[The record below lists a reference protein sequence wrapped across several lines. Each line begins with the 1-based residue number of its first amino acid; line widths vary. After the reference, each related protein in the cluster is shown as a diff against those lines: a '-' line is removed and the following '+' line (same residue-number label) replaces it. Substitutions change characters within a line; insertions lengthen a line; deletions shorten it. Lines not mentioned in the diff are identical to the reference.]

1 MKKILSIV
9 LVAVMLFSVMSIT
22 AFAED
27 TRFKKHFVSNDEM
40 KAYIAQ
46 YAEDYPNSDFGEI
59 VKPIKNYTLKQ
70 KELVLVAVDSTEYTM
85 TDIFCGEKYTDLGI
99 DFSYATFEK
108 NNGEVTVTV
117 ETFYGD
123 NAYMANSYME
133 DIMTWVTPH
142 EYCCDSGKVYK
153 GEIDGYQYIG
163 HQCLSSYKTTIG
175 IAVDDVYINMNFNT
189 APDEEFLSN
198 MKIEIS
204 DVLLP
209 VFEYDTKATITVTDE
224 LLEAARKEYND
235 DSITKDDITVTNY
248 YVLNDTNKKLVRFTV
263 EGYYY
268 THDEVEFCV
277 GEYTVF
283 VPQRPLPQILI
294 DGTVYNIDDAYDN
307 NLINDDDLSRILYCS
322 ISSGSF
328 DMRKTEKVTGDVNND
343 KTVNVMD
350 ATYIQRYL
358 CGYIH
363 EDFVVSKADFDNDG
377 AVTIFDATGIQRKL
391 AGIK

>member
-27 TRFKKHFVSNDEM
+27 TRFKKNFVSNDEM

-46 YAEDYPNSDFGEI
+46 YAEDYPNSEFGEI

-99 DFSYATFEK
+99 NFSYATFEK

-142 EYCCDSGKVYK
+142 EYCCNSGKVYI

-175 IAVDDVYINMNFNT
+175 IAVDDVYVHMNFNT

-224 LLEAARKEYND
+224 VLEAARKEYND
-235 DSITKDDITVTNY
+235 DSITKDDITVTDYNEF
-248 YVLNDTNKKLVRFTV
+248 DGKKIVRFTV
-263 EGYYY
+263 AGY
-268 THDEVEFCV
+268 
-277 GEYTVF
+277 EYADDKF
-283 VPQRPLPQILI
+283 VQRIGIYVLTATERPVPQILS
-294 DGTVYNIDDAYDN
+294 DGVLYDIYDAYD
-307 NLINDDDLSRILYCS
+307 IGVISDYDLEIFAKHYSKYYKLTKYGHDEIL
-322 ISSGSF
+322 
-328 DMRKTEKVTGDVNND
+328 GDAD
-343 KTVNVMD
+343 ADRSLTVMD
-350 ATYIQRYL
+350 ATCIQRYL
-358 CGYIH
+358 CRY
-363 EDFVVSKADFDNDG
+363 ELVTFKKNRADFDKDG
-377 AVTIFDATGIQRKL
+377 FISVMDATGVQRKL
-391 AGIK
+391 SER